1 MAEGA
6 EVGVAVGLGSLIGDA
21 VGEAVRVAV
30 AVAVGAAVG
39 VLAAVVG
46 EGLGWPGVAAVQAV
60 RTRSEATARIGQAL
74 NRDIISAS
82 QPSRPCSVRY
92 VDTHSP
98 VSDTAPTS
106 GASARLPGM
115 RQLIGRQLT
124 EVDVG

>member
-21 VGEAVRVAV
+21 VGEAVGVAV

-46 EGLGWPGVAAVQAV
+46 EGLDWPGVAAVQAV

-74 NRDIISAS
+74 NRDIIFRFTAV
-82 QPSRPCSVRY
+82 PS
-92 VDTHSP
+92 
-98 VSDTAPTS
+98 
-106 GASARLPGM
+106 M
-115 RQLIGRQLT
+115 
-124 EVDVG
+124 